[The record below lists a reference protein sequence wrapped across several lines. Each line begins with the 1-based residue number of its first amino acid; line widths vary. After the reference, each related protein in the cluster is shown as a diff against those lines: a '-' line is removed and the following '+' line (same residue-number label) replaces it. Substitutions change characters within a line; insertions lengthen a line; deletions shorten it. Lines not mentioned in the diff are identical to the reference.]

1 MNQYLALTLLTLS
14 TSIVPG
20 ILIPLLL
27 ALLLWRARAGLQHA
41 LIWLSGAALALGL
54 LDLLLL
60 YVVIFWS
67 QHGTFRTIMPH
78 QDLFP
83 YVAMGAER
91 LLAELSNA
99 CTVAAITIGLFA
111 TMQLRQRWW
120 AVAFAVGALLLWNTI
135 GANVWGGS
143 LLQMIE
149 ILRRWAAVSFSL
161 LAHLVALLPLVY
173 ALTQPPRRLVAA
185 THTSPQSAAAQPQ
198 PDTEARVNDGI
209 IR

>member
-1 MNQYLALTLLTLS
+1 MNPYLALTLLTLS

-27 ALLLWRARAGLQHA
+27 ALLLWRARASLQHA

-54 LDLLLL
+54 LDLALL

-83 YVAMGAER
+83 YAMMGVER

-99 CTVAAITIGLFA
+99 CTVAAITLGLFA

-120 AVAFAVGALLLWNTI
+120 AIAFAAGALILWNTI
-135 GANVWGGS
+135 GVSVWGGS
-143 LLQMIE
+143 LLQAID
-149 ILRRWAAVSFSL
+149 ILRRWTAVSFSL

-173 ALTQPPRRLVAA
+173 ALTQPPRQLVEIAQPP
-185 THTSPQSAAAQPQ
+185 TQNAAAQPQ
-198 PDTEARVNDGI
+198 PDMEARTTDGI

>member
-20 ILIPLLL
+20 ILIPLVL
-27 ALLLWRARAGLQHA
+27 ALLLWRARASLQHA

-60 YVVIFWS
+60 YLVIFWS
-67 QHGTFRTIMPH
+67 QHGPFRTIMPH

-83 YVAMGAER
+83 YALMGAER

-111 TMQLRQRWW
+111 AFQLRQHWW
-120 AVAFAVGALLLWNTI
+120 AVAFAAGALVLWNTI
-135 GANVWGGS
+135 GVNVWGGS

-149 ILRRWAAVSFSL
+149 ILRHWAAVSFSL

-173 ALTQPPRRLVAA
+173 ALTQPPSRLVATAHPFPQNA
-185 THTSPQSAAAQPQ
+185 TAQPQ
-198 PDTEARVNDGI
+198 PDTEARTTDGSF
-209 IR
+209 